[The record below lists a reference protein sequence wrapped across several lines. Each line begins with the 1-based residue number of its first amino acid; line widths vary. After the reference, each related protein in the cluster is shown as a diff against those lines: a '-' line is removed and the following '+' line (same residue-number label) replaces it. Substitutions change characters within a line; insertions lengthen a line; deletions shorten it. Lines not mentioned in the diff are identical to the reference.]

1 MKTKSILLI
10 AIIAL
15 MLGSCDNDGTVQ
27 TDSKTKEFIPLRIDS
42 CIDPLNDWTDFLI
55 QFRTLNL
62 GNHEN
67 KIVCKNS
74 PPDTLFY
81 ILPRAKNG

>member
-27 TDSKTKEFIPLRIDS
+27 TDSKTKEFIPLRVDS
-42 CIDPLNDWTDFLI
+42 CIVPLNDWTDLLI

-67 KIVCKNS
+67 KTSKLEC
-74 PPDTLFY
+74 
-81 ILPRAKNG
+81 